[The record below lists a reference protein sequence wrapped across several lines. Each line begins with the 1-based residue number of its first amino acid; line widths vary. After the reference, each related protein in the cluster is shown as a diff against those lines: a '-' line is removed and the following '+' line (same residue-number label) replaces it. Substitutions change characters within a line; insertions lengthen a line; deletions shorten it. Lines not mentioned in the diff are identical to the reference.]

1 MRTHRRGIVAAL
13 VTGLVVTAPLVALAG
28 PAAAATSTVVI
39 NEVESNGGTPG
50 DWIELKNTGATS
62 VDVSGYILR
71 DNVDTDAYTIPAG
84 TVIAAD
90 GYYAADVAA
99 AFGLGSADDARLYLP
114 DGTTLLDSYTWTAHA
129 ATTYGR
135 CPDGT
140 GAFTT
145 TGSSTKGA
153 VNDCSVPV
161 STDLKINEV
170 ESNGGTPGDWIELTN
185 IGATPVD
192 ASGYILRDNDDTHAF
207 VIPAGTTVASGGFY
221 AADVDPSFGLGS
233 ADSARLFGPDGTT
246 LVDSYSWTAHA
257 ATTYGRCPDGTGA
270 FATTAS
276 STKGTANDCGLP
288 ATPPGVKINEV
299 ESNGG
304 TPGDW
309 VELINTGSTGV
320 DLTGWSVLD
329 NDDTH
334 TAVPLPA
341 GSTIAA
347 GGYFVVE
354 EATLG
359 FGLGAPDQARLFD
372 ASHTLVDSYSWTAHA
387 ATTYGR
393 CPNGSGAFTT
403 TTSSTKGA
411 ANDCGVPV
419 KINEVE
425 SNGGAPGDWI
435 ELINNGSSTVDL
447 SGYILRDNDD
457 THTFTIPAGTT
468 VAAGGYLAEDVE
480 TAFGLGSADSARLF
494 GPDGTTLID
503 TYSWTA
509 HAATTYGRCPNGTG
523 AFETT
528 TASTKGAPN
537 ACAGTVTTSP
547 WPGGATIATAD
558 DANVLGGNMSGLVYQ
573 ASGTSA
579 PGVLWAVKNGP
590 GTLFRLIWNGT
601 VWTPDTANGW
611 GAGKALHYPDGT
623 GDPDSEGVTV
633 TAAGPD
639 GGVYVSTE
647 RNNSANGVSR
657 PEVLR
662 FDPTQA
668 GTSLT
673 ATGEWNLTADLPV
686 VAPNSGLEAVT
697 WIPDS
702 YLTQNGFVDQA
713 TGAAYDPGAHPG
725 HGSGLFFVG
734 LEANG
739 SIYAYALNQASG
751 AYTRVATISSGMP
764 GVMDLQFDPETQS
777 LWAVCD
783 DTCNGQTET
792 LAIAKTGTDAGRFTV
807 GNAYARPSGMPN
819 LNNEGF
825 VMAPQA
831 ECVNGLKPVFWS
843 DDTNDDGHALR
854 AGTIDCTVVTGPGGG
869 QPGGGQPGGGQPGT
883 ATVSL
888 GLGTITAGSALHL
901 TASGFT
907 AGETVEVWLHSAPVK
922 LATAVASGAGTVN
935 LTVTIPASTTPGAHT
950 LVVNGVTSGI
960 TGSAALTVTAAAVD
974 PGAAAPVVNDAAGLA
989 ATGSSVTVPLTVALL
1004 LALLGV
1010 ALLGFR
1016 MRRPSRP

>member
-1 MRTHRRGIVAAL
+1 LRTHRRGIVAAL
-13 VTGLVVTAPLVALAG
+13 VTGLIVTAPLVALAT
-28 PAAAATSTVVI
+28 PAAAAAPTVVI

-71 DNVDTDAYTIPAG
+71 DNDDADIFTIPAG

-99 AFGLGSADDARLYLP
+99 AFGLGGADDARLFLP

-153 VNDCSVPV
+153 
-161 STDLKINEV
+161 
-170 ESNGGTPGDWIELTN
+170 
-185 IGATPVD
+185 
-192 ASGYILRDNDDTHAF
+192 
-207 VIPAGTTVASGGFY
+207 
-221 AADVDPSFGLGS
+221 
-233 ADSARLFGPDGTT
+233 
-246 LVDSYSWTAHA
+246 
-257 ATTYGRCPDGTGA
+257 
-270 FATTAS
+270 
-276 STKGTANDCGLP
+276 ANDCGLP
-288 ATPPGVKINEV
+288 TTPPPTPTPTPSVKINEV

-309 VELINTGSTGV
+309 VELVNTGSSAV
-320 DLTGWSVLD
+320 DLTGWSMLD

-334 TAVPLPA
+334 TAVPLPP
-341 GSTIAA
+341 GSTIAP

-354 EATLG
+354 ESTLG
-359 FGLGAPDQARLFD
+359 FGLGASDQARLFD
-372 ASHTLVDSYSWTAHA
+372 ASHTLVDSSSWTQHA
-387 ATTYGR
+387 STTYGR

-403 TTSSTKGA
+403 MTSSTKGA
-411 ANDCGVPV
+411 ANDCSVPV

-425 SNGGAPGDWI
+425 SNGGTPGDWI

-457 THTFTIPAGTT
+457 THTFTLPEGTT

-480 TAFGLGSADSARLF
+480 AAFGLGSADSARLF
-494 GPDGTTLID
+494 APDGTTLID

-528 TASTKGAPN
+528 TAPTKGAPN

-547 WPGGATIATAD
+547 WPGGANITTAD

-573 ASGTSA
+573 ASGTSS

-590 GTLFRLIWNGT
+590 GTLFRLLWNGT
-601 VWTPDTANGW
+601 VWTPDAANGW
-611 GAGKALHYPDGT
+611 ASGKALHYPDGT

-639 GGVYVSTE
+639 AGVYVSTE
-647 RNNSANGVSR
+647 RNNAANGVSR
-657 PEVLR
+657 PEILR
-662 FDPTQA
+662 FDPTQS
-668 GTSLT
+668 GTSLN
-673 ATGEWNLTADLPV
+673 ATGEWNLTADLPA

-702 YLTQNGFVDQA
+702 YLTRNGFADQT
-713 TGAAYDPGAHPG
+713 TGAAYDPAAHPG

-739 SIYAYALNQASG
+739 SIYAYALNQVSG
-751 AYTRVATISSGMP
+751 TYTRVATISSGMP

-792 LAIAKTGTDAGRFTV
+792 LTVAKTGPDAGRFTV
-807 GNAYARPSGMPN
+807 ANAYARPSGMPN

-825 VMAPQA
+825 VVAPQA
-831 ECVNGLKPVFWS
+831 ECVNGLKPVFWA
-843 DDTNDDGHALR
+843 DDTNDNGHALR
-854 AGTIDCTVVTGPGGG
+854 AGTIHCTVVSGPGGG
-869 QPGGGQPGGGQPGT
+869 QPGS

-888 GLGTITAGSALHL
+888 GLGTIAAGSALHL

-907 AGETVEVWLHSAPVK
+907 AGETVEVWLHSTPVK
-922 LATAVASGAGTVN
+922 LAAVTTSGSGSVN
-935 LTVTIPASTTPGAHT
+935 LTVTIPASTTPGAHS
-950 LVVNGVTSGI
+950 LVVNGVTSGV
-960 TGSAALTVTAAAVD
+960 TGSAALTVTAA
-974 PGAAAPVVNDAAGLA
+974 GAADPAVTDPAATGTAALA
-989 ATGSSVTVPLTVALL
+989 ATGSSVTIPLTVALL
-1004 LALLGV
+1004 LAVLGV
-1010 ALLGFR
+1010 ALLVFR